1 MKAKWNPRT
10 VFTVAV
16 LLIVTTTSIGL
27 LGNMLG
33 LQNNSL
39 FPNVP
44 RAHAQTTPILGV
56 DCGLGSTT
64 DAGTPTAS
72 VSYTTNTTGT
82 PNTYTFGPMNIL
94 AAGDGALDTSCS
106 FAGDAD
112 FPFVGVPDGTV
123 EPLVMDRP
131 ESAQFSCTAGTPSGC
146 VSSNYG
152 GGFSAEIRVTDLDP
166 SCRIQIYSTGC
177 PNGFD
182 VTVSYNPKLL
192 SAVAFDPSGLEFC
205 PTLRIFGLYE
215 TVTSNPLGQP

>member
-64 DAGTPTAS
+64 SLGTPSS
-72 VSYTTNTTGT
+72 VTTYTTNTTGT
-82 PNTYTFGPMNIL
+82 PNTYSFGPANTPVT
-94 AAGDGALDTSCS
+94 GDGVLDTSCS
-106 FAGDAD
+106 WNGDASATFNGGIPD
-112 FPFVGVPDGTV
+112 ATPEPIVADSVDSALVPS
-123 EPLVMDRP
+123 P
-131 ESAQFSCTAGTPSGC
+131 FSCTAGTPSGC

-152 GGFSAEIRVTDLDP
+152 GGFSAGISLGKLDP
-166 SCRIQIYSTGC
+166 T
-177 PNGFD
+177 
-182 VTVSYNPKLL
+182 
-192 SAVAFDPSGLEFC
+192 
-205 PTLRIFGLYE
+205 
-215 TVTSNPLGQP
+215 